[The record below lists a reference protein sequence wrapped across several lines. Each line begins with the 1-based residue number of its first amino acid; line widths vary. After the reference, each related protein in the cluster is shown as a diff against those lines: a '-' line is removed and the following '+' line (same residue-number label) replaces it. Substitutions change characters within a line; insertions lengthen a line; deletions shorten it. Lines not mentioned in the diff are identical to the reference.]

1 VIQAPVTL
9 PLLLLFL
16 LFVGIFIFIL
26 QIRAIAYAYRVI
38 GIAPRY
44 VSLVLLLTLLGS
56 YINLPL
62 YKVPVARVL
71 SPQIIERFGR
81 AYVVPPLIEPGVT
94 IVAINVGG
102 ALIPILVSL
111 YLFLRTRERWRMLL
125 AMALVAVVVHNLAQ
139 VVPGAGIAVP
149 MFIPPLT
156 AAGVALILAFRQAP
170 AVAYVAGSL
179 GTLIGADVLNLP
191 RVAEV
196 GAPVVAI
203 GGAGTFDGVFLT
215 GILAGLLAA
224 WIAPAPGHR
233 ARVESESGSGDA
245 ADRAA

>member
-1 VIQAPVTL
+1 M
-9 PLLLLFL
+9 
-16 LFVGIFIFIL
+16 
-26 QIRAIAYAYRVI
+26 
-38 GIAPRY
+38 
-44 VSLVLLLTLLGS
+44 LLLTLLGS

-102 ALIPILVSL
+102 ALIPLLVSI
-111 YLFLRTRERWRMLL
+111 YLFLRTREPWRMLL
-125 AMALVAVVVHNLAQ
+125 AIAVVAIAVVAIVVHSLAQ

-149 MFIPPLT
+149 MLIPPLT
-156 AAGVALILAFRQAP
+156 AAGVALVLAFRQAP

-179 GTLIGADVLNLP
+179 GALIGADVLNLP
-191 RVAEV
+191 RVAEL
-196 GAPVVAI
+196 GAPVVPI

-224 WIAPAPGHR
+224 WIAPA
-233 ARVESESGSGDA
+233 ARHHALVESESGYGGRD
-245 ADRAA
+245 DRAA